1 MKWFGGN
8 NTKCWQ
14 RLQTSVKGDKTMGI
28 RTYNPYTP
36 SRRNMTGLD
45 FAEVTK
51 STPEKSL
58 VVSLKKNSGRNNQG
72 KITVRHRGGG
82 VRRKYRL
89 VDFKRRKDDIPATVI
104 GIEYDPNRT
113 ANIALICYADGEK
126 AYILAPNGLKDG
138 MKVMNGANAEIKVGN
153 CLPLEAI
160 PVGTEVHNVELYP
173 GKGGQLVRSAG
184 NSAQLMAKEGK
195 YATLRLPSGEMR
207 MVPVVCRA
215 TIGTV
220 GNIEH
225 DLVNV
230 GKAGRKRHMGIRPT
244 VRGSVMNPNDHPHGG
259 GEGKTGIGR
268 PGPCT
273 PWGKP
278 ALGLKTRKK
287 NKQSNKLIVRR
298 RDGKN
303 FK

>member
-1 MKWFGGN
+1 
-8 NTKCWQ
+8 
-14 RLQTSVKGDKTMGI
+14 MGI
-28 RTYNPYTP
+28 KTYNPYTP

-45 FAEVTK
+45 FDVITK

-58 VVSLKKNSGRNNQG
+58 TTSLKKNAGRNNQG
-72 KITVRHRGGG
+72 KITVRHHGGG
-82 VRRKYRL
+82 SRRKYRII
-89 VDFKRRKDDIPATVI
+89 DFKRRKDDIPAIVVS
-104 GIEYDPNRT
+104 IEYDPNRT
-113 ANIALICYADGEK
+113 ANIALISYADGEK
-126 AYILAPNGLKDG
+126 AYILAPVGLKVGD
-138 MKVMNGANAEIKVGN
+138 KVMNGANAEIKVGN

-160 PVGTEVHNVELYP
+160 PVGTEVHNIELYP

-207 MVPVVCRA
+207 MVPIIARA
-215 TIGTV
+215 TVGQV

-225 DLVNV
+225 GLVNI

-259 GEGKTGIGR
+259 GEGKTSIGR

-287 NKQSNKLIVRR
+287 NKHSNKMIVRT
-298 RDGKN
+298 RDGKSI
-303 FK
+303 K